1 MTDKQGTL
9 PRSPTGQSCL
19 DINTASDEELQEIT
33 HIGPTLAD
41 SVIKLRPFRSVDE
54 LTNVKGI
61 GPGRLHDIKSQ
72 GLACVGG

>member
-1 MTDKQGTL
+1 MTNKQGTL
-9 PRSPTGQSCL
+9 PRQPAGQSCL
-19 DINTASDEELQEIT
+19 DINTASEEELQEIT
-33 HIGPTLAD
+33 NIGPALANAL
-41 SVIKLRPFRSVDE
+41 IKLRPYHSVDE